1 MEGGLPGEV
10 GNRITRIVNYLQ
22 DVLFFLF
29 FFFPLFFPLPLFLPH
44 LSPTALILLI
54 CFYPI
59 LRETNP
65 TSRGDPQK
73 DRREREGGGGNVPPG
88 APTTVMSGPR
98 RIFPQPLTCPYGG
111 ESLLMLRI
119 SKITFDRHNGRFAL
133 KWPFWHLSLK
143 LQVYQSLRLV
153 SLSEKCQS

>member
-1 MEGGLPGEV
+1 M
-10 GNRITRIVNYLQ
+10 NYLH
-22 DVLFFLF
+22 DVLFFF
-29 FFFPLFFPLPLFLPH
+29 LPLLLPH

-73 DRREREGGGGNVPPG
+73 DRGERGEGNVPPG
-88 APTTVMSGPR
+88 APTTVMSGPQ
-98 RIFPQPLTCPYGG
+98 RIFPQPLTCPYGS

-119 SKITFDRHNGRFAL
+119 SKITFDRHNKRFAL

-153 SLSEKCQS
+153 SISRSEMPVVTLASNFNPDKSIV